1 MVAWGYGMKT
11 RDWLQWSVAE
21 LQQGQNVLYLEWGG
35 SWLYVSIHF
44 VCWTIYT
51 VYFVKNCI
59 LIKLI
64 KKIKVINTL
73 HVKSYY
79 DSIYMY
85 LRFYL
90 AVSVGLLEFIYA
102 LLAIIVEAKLQGN
115 WPGLMGIF
123 GHLTELRWLAYKERL
138 S

>member
-1 MVAWGYGMKT
+1 M
-11 RDWLQWSVAE
+11 
-21 LQQGQNVLYLEWGG
+21 
-35 SWLYVSIHF
+35 
-44 VCWTIYT
+44 
-51 VYFVKNCI
+51 YFVKNCI

-90 AVSVGLLEFIYA
+90 AVSVSLLEFIYA
-102 LLAIIVEAKLQGN
+102 LLAIIVEAELQGN
-115 WPGLMGIF
+115 
-123 GHLTELRWLAYKERL
+123 
-138 S
+138 